1 MIKRAIKDHILQTSE
16 TFPVLLLT
24 GMRQVG
30 KSFLL
35 NAIKEKNRKYV
46 SLDDFNLRE
55 FAKRDAKLF
64 LETYCAPIII
74 DEIQYAPELFTY
86 IKIFVD
92 KNPKQKGMF
101 WLSGSQK
108 FDLMNG
114 VQETLAGR
122 IAILELSGL
131 SLREIT
137 ENSDKSEPF
146 LPSFDML
153 KSVNSKTKTPNID
166 DIYNII
172 WRGFY
177 PEIVDNQKIKRDTFY
192 KSYVQ
197 TYIERD
203 VKDDIGEK
211 NVLNF
216 YDFIRAVAAR
226 TGNLLNYED
235 LARDCG
241 INVKTA
247 RKWLETLIQAGIV
260 YLLEPFSKNI
270 SKRIVKSPKIYF
282 LDTGLCAYLT
292 KWDSPQTLMNGAM
305 NVAFLETFVF
315 SEILKS
321 YQNAGKE
328 ESIYF
333 YRDGRKN
340 EIDFIIERNMTL
352 YPIEVKKSASPKESD
367 VDNFSLLL
375 TEKVNVSTGVLL
387 CFYPSVL
394 PLNKRILSVPVWEI

>member
-1 MIKRAIKDHILQTSE
+1 MIKRAIKDHILQTSK

-35 NAIKEKNRKYV
+35 NAVKEENRKYV

-55 FAKRDAKLF
+55 FAKRDPKLF
-64 LETYCAPIII
+64 LETYSHPIII

-92 KNPKQKGMF
+92 NNPKQKGMF

-122 IAILELSGL
+122 IAILELSGI
-131 SLREIT
+131 SLREISQT
-137 ENSDKSEPF
+137 DKTEPF
-146 LPSFDML
+146 LPSFEML
-153 KSVNSKTKTPNID
+153 KSVNPSAKTPSID
-166 DIYNII
+166 DIYKII

-177 PEIVDNQKIKRDTFY
+177 PEIIDNQDINRDTFY

-203 VKDDIGEK
+203 VKNDIGEK

-216 YDFIRAVAAR
+216 YDFLRAVAAR

-235 LARDCG
+235 IARDCE

-247 RKWLETLIQAGIV
+247 RKWLETLVRAGIV

-270 SKRIVKSPKIYF
+270 TKRIIKSPKIYF

-305 NVAFLETFVF
+305 NGAFLETFVF
-315 SEILKS
+315 AEILKS

-333 YRDGRKN
+333 YRDGKKN

-352 YPIEVKKSASPKESD
+352 FPIEVKKSANPQKSNIS
-367 VDNFSLLL
+367 NFSLLS
-375 TEKVNVSTGVLL
+375 TEKLTVSTGALI
-387 CFYPSVL
+387 CFYPTVL
-394 PLNKRILSVPVWEI
+394 PIDKQNLSIPVWEI